1 MRSQNKYYDGP
12 KLLRT
17 TFNQAMTGF
26 YFANHNVLELKR
38 QNKKTIAKYLRQ
50 STEALHLNLNN
61 SIDQR
66 EFKVGQGILTALK
79 KKGHFRH
86 FLN

>member
-38 QNKKTIAKYLRQ
+38 QNKKTIAKYLCQ

-66 EFKVGQGILTALK
+66 EFKVGQGILTAVM
-79 KKGHFRH
+79 KKGRFRH
-86 FLN
+86 FLS